1 MRLPKCSIL
10 FFLASSLLLPACG
23 DGSGDSGSSG
33 DPIACTLEARS
44 SVSVTVVDVMGIPAL
59 DAMVTFSVD
68 GGAEEDAECVTTA
81 AAGGCE
87 AWVAGYERAGTFVI
101 KAVSADGTAKDEE
114 TVTVT
119 KDECHVISQMVEL
132 KLM

>member
-1 MRLPKCSIL
+1 MRLPNCSLL
-10 FFLASSLLLPACG
+10 FFVTSSLLLPACG

-33 DPIACTLEARS
+33 DPVTCTLEARS
-44 SVSVTVVDVMGIPAL
+44 SVQVTVVDVMGIPAL
-59 DAMVTFSVD
+59 DATVTFSVD
-68 GGAEEDAECVTTA
+68 GGVEEDAECVSTA

-87 AWVAGYERAGTFVI
+87 AWVAGYERAGVFVI
-101 KAVSADGTAKDEE
+101 KAMSADGTAKAEE
-114 TVTVT
+114 SVTVA